1 MATSKKFA
9 DYCCELLSS
18 VGNPVSKR
26 MFGGW
31 AICIEGLS
39 IAWILDLSPPG
50 TGNNERLYL
59 KASDDTRTQYEAA
72 GCERFTYT
80 AKGVEKSLN
89 YYSAPDSAM
98 ESPGEMLPWASLAL
112 SCARLAKKPAV
123 KKPAH
128 KKIKAPKTNS

>member
-1 MATSKKFA
+1 MPTSKKFA
-9 DYCCELLSS
+9 DYCCELLSC
-18 VGNPVSKR
+18 VGEPVSKR

-31 AICIEGLS
+31 AIYVEGLS

-59 KASDDTRTQYEAA
+59 KASDETRGQYEAA
-72 GCERFTYT
+72 GCARFTYT
-80 AKGVEKSLN
+80 AKGAEKSLN

-112 SCARLAKKPAV
+112 GCARSAKKPPL
-123 KKPAH
+123 KKKSLKPMRL
-128 KKIKAPKTNS
+128 KQ